1 MTLRPEGALIDSP
14 QGTFT
19 HSSSFPFNFYG
30 IRGSSELGVG
40 GGVEASCDEE
50 YSEFVVGGV
59 AVASGG
65 ASASFDNV
73 R

>member
-40 GGVEASCDEE
+40 GGV
-50 YSEFVVGGV
+50 
-59 AVASGG
+59 
-65 ASASFDNV
+65 
-73 R
+73 